1 MDGDRECVAQRRG
14 RTRKQGLGR
23 IDTKLSELLEN
34 MRCIDR
40 QGPFG
45 WDL

>member
-1 MDGDRECVAQRRG
+1 MMEIESVAQRRG

-23 IDTKLSELLEN
+23 IEIKLSELLEN
-34 MRCIDR
+34 VRWIDR
-40 QGPFG
+40 QGPFR